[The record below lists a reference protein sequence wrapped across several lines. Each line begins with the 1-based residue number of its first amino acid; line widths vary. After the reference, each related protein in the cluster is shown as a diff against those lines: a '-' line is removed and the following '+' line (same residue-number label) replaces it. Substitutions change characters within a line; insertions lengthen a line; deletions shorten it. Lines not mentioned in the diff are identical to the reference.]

1 MLILHILAQTT
12 NMTSED
18 VIASLHERIAILEK
32 ENQDLMRRM
41 SFDTIPGTVIVPDQF
56 KEIFDQAEKNV
67 ASYFSEAFYSP
78 EHGEIEINGERYILI
93 RSAALSFEFH
103 DIMRELYKDHG
114 GEEAER
120 IGNNF
125 LFDIGQVL
133 GKKDAKSFH
142 EKMGLNDPV
151 EKLSAGPVH
160 FAYTGWANVEILP
173 GSNPSPDQNFI
184 LKYRHH
190 NSFEAQSWKRA
201 KRKSTE
207 PVCIMNCGYS
217 AGWCEESFGIHLT
230 AVEITCEAKGDEN
243 CTFIMA
249 PTNMISK
256 YLKPDEQEN
265 GSASYNVPVFFQRKA
280 VEDKLMNSLQQ
291 KETLLKEVHHRVKN
305 NLQIIASLFRLQLNG
320 ITDSEMRDIFQTGV
334 NRVTTMAKIHE
345 LIYSDPNLSSINIE
359 EYFRKVLY
367 AMLQVYEQPNQKIDL
382 RFEFNVKEGNF
393 NPDKAIPLGLILNE
407 IASNAFKH
415 AFINR
420 EGILNVVLT
429 EEDNNFTLTI
439 SDNGPGMDENSKES
453 GLGLSL
459 IELLCDQI
467 DAQLE
472 SLSSKSGLSY
482 TIRFEK

>member
-1 MLILHILAQTT
+1 M
-12 NMTSED
+12 NSED
-18 VIASLHERIAILEK
+18 LIQTLQKQIERLEK
-32 ENQDLMRRM
+32 ENSALRNRINLDG
-41 SFDTIPGTVIVPDQF
+41 SPSTVVVPDHFQN
-56 KEIFDQAEKNV
+56 IFDRAEKNV
-67 ASYFSEAFYSP
+67 EAYFSEFYYSP
-78 EHGEIEINGERYILI
+78 ENGEIEINGERYILI

-103 DIMRELYKDHG
+103 DIIRELYKDQG
-114 GEEAER
+114 FSEAER

-142 EKMGLNDPV
+142 EKMGLSDPV
-151 EKLSAGPVH
+151 EKLAAGPVH

-173 GSNPSPDQNFI
+173 ESNPTPDQNFL
-184 LKYRHH
+184 LKFHHH

-201 KRKSTE
+201 KRTSKE

-230 AVEITCEAKGDEN
+230 TVEITCEAKGDEH

-249 PTNMISK
+249 PTNLIGN
-256 YLKPDEQEN
+256 YLGEGDHEN
-265 GSASYNVPVFFQRKA
+265 GATSYNVPVFFKRKE

-320 ITDSEMRDIFQTGV
+320 ISDPAMRDIFQTGV

-359 EYFRKVLY
+359 EYFRKVLF
-367 AMLQVYEQPNQKIDL
+367 AMLQVYEQPNQSIEL
-382 RFEFNVKEGNF
+382 RFNFNIKEGNF

-415 AFINR
+415 AFTDIS
-420 EGILNVVLT
+420 GILVVDLV
-429 EEDNNFTLTI
+429 EEDKNFTLTI
-439 SDNGPGMDENSKES
+439 SDNGPGMKENKNEN

-459 IELLCDQI
+459 IELLCEQI
-467 DAQLE
+467 DAKME
-472 SLSSKSGLSY
+472 RRNSDKGLTY
-482 TIRFEK
+482 IICFEK